1 MKLSFTKM
9 QGLGNDFVVVDATR
23 QAFRPT
29 AAQAQHLADRRF
41 GVGCDQILVIEPAGA
56 AEADF
61 DYRIYNSDGSE
72 SGQCLNG
79 ARCVARFIAE
89 RGLSR
94 KDRFRLRTRTARIEM
109 QLLADGQVRVDAGV
123 PRFEPAEV
131 PFTAPARA
139 ARYSVA
145 LDDGAMLE
153 LGVASMGNPHAVIAV
168 PDVESA
174 PVEAIGVALQHHPAF
189 PERVNVGF
197 LQVVDS
203 GHAKL
208 RVYER
213 GAGETLACGSGA
225 CAALAVGRVWG
236 ALGAQVEMQ
245 LRGGVLR
252 MEWAGEGQPVYMI
265 GPAAS
270 VYRGDLEWK
279 DGEGAAAWAAER
291 RT

>member
-23 QAFRPT
+23 QPFRPT
-29 AAQAQHLADRRF
+29 PPQARHLADRRF
-41 GVGCDQILVIEPAGA
+41 GVGCDQILVIEPSSAQDV
-56 AEADF
+56 DF

-79 ARCVARFIAE
+79 ARCVARFISE

-94 KDRFRLRTRTARIEM
+94 KERFRLRTMTTQIEL
-109 QLLADGQVRVDAGV
+109 QLLADGRVRVDAGV
-123 PRFEPAEV
+123 PRLEPREV

-139 ARYSVA
+139 LRYPVTVE
-145 LDDGAMLE
+145 DGAMLD
-153 LGVASMGNPHAVIAV
+153 LGAASVGNPHAVIEV
-168 PDVESA
+168 PDVEAA
-174 PVEAIGVALQHHPAF
+174 PVDAIGASLQRHPAF

-197 LQVVDS
+197 LQIVDS

-225 CAALAVGRVWG
+225 CAAMAVGRLWG
-236 ALGAQVEMQ
+236 RLGEKVAMQ
-245 LRGGVLR
+245 LRGGTLE
-252 MEWAGEGQPVYMI
+252 MEWAGEGQPVYMT
-265 GPAAS
+265 GPAAT
-270 VYRGDLEWK
+270 VFRGDLEWH
-279 DGEGAAAWAAER
+279 GETAWAGER
-291 RT
+291 RI